1 MSELNKITKNF
12 EDLTSILKKD
22 ENEIFSYYNEKFEF
36 LFLFYQNKI
45 KKIKVFKKEK
55 EPIFIFEVEENLIFK
70 TKTNSGK
77 VSLSFLELLF
87 EEIQNDNNYNDVSCN
102 IVLKYIRIF
111 NEACNFMENEKFK
124 IVKEGKIH
132 ISSLKDFVELIS
144 LYKDERDIILLND
157 EEIKIKYANF
167 EKNNLFLR
175 FEPVKNE
182 NDFFIIISENQ
193 VIKIKFNSKIYFYKE
208 EKWHKEE
215 DANFVC
221 NDEEMFELILFEILG
236 KSSSKNNIFR
246 KVMDD
251 YVDTLSKVELDL
263 NKQDDI
269 ITPV

>member
-1 MSELNKITKNF
+1 MSELNKITENF
-12 EDLTSILKKD
+12 EDLTPILKKD
-22 ENEIFSYYNEKFEF
+22 ENEIFSYYNKNFEF

-87 EEIQNDNNYNDVSCN
+87 EEIENDNDVSYN

-111 NEACNFMENEKFK
+111 NEACDFMENEKFK
-124 IVKEGKIH
+124 IIKEGKIC

-193 VIKIKFNSKIYFYKE
+193 VIKIKFNSKIYFYKD

-263 NKQDDI
+263 NKRDDI
-269 ITPV
+269 IAPV

>member
-1 MSELNKITKNF
+1 MSELNKITENF

-22 ENEIFSYYNEKFEF
+22 GNEIFSYYNKNFEF

-87 EEIQNDNNYNDVSCN
+87 EEIENDNDVSYN

-111 NEACNFMENEKFK
+111 NEACNFMENDKIK
-124 IVKEGKIH
+124 IVKEGKIC
-132 ISSLKDFVELIS
+132 ISSLKDF
-144 LYKDERDIILLND
+144 
-157 EEIKIKYANF
+157 
-167 EKNNLFLR
+167 
-175 FEPVKNE
+175 
-182 NDFFIIISENQ
+182 
-193 VIKIKFNSKIYFYKE
+193 VIKIKFNSKIYFYKDK
-208 EKWHKEE
+208 KWHKEE

-221 NDEEMFELILFEILG
+221 NDKEMFELILFEILG

-246 KVMDD
+246 KIMDD

-269 ITPV
+269 IAPV